1 MDMLGALFK
10 RVRTRHRPT
19 PRKRQGDTEGGYR
32 TWEAR
37 HCGHGDR
44 RSAWWGRTAV
54 PGPWSLE
61 AEHATPRGGHAI
73 WATVRR
79 HKLWLGLAALALLLT
94 AGVAVGV
101 VLLVVILGLQVM
113 GLLGQVDVAGLI
125 ETARVM
131 LLEVLGGVLDV
142 SGLREGQT

>member
-1 MDMLGALFK
+1 MDMLEALFK
-10 RVRTRHRPT
+10 RVGTRHRPT
-19 PRKRQGDTEGGYR
+19 PRKRQGDTEEGYR

-37 HCGHGDR
+37 HRGHGDR
-44 RSAWWGRTAV
+44 RSAWWGRTTV

-61 AEHATPRGGHAI
+61 AEHATPCGGHSV
-73 WATVRR
+73 WATLRP
-79 HKLWLGLAALALLLT
+79 HKLVLGLAALVLLLT
-94 AGVAVGV
+94 AGVVVGV
-101 VLLVVILGLQVM
+101 VLLVVVLGLQVT
-113 GLLGQVDVAGLI
+113 GLPGQVDLAGLI